1 MSEPELSPEERARR
15 AEQALEEALAER
27 NRLWEQLQ
35 RRESVERDLEYWRG
49 RAEGI
54 EQSRWWR
61 LGLPLRWVKRFR
73 ADPAGMLQGRVN
85 AIRKSRRSRG

>member
-1 MSEPELSPEERARR
+1 VSETELDPDERARR
-15 AEQALEEALAER
+15 AEEALAEALAER
-27 NRLWEQLQ
+27 NRLWEELQ
-35 RRESVERDLEYWRG
+35 RRNSVEQDLEYWRG

-73 ADPAGMLQGRVN
+73 QDPAGMLQGRVN
-85 AIRKSRRSRG
+85 AIRKRHRGA